1 MESLASHA
9 ESESLY
15 ESSLFR
21 EGSFADDADL
31 TEYVQ
36 LCRRLFPEVLEG
48 SDAVGL
54 EPEAEEGIARYLK
67 YLSGL
72 PLSTLRMEPA
82 LLQTDL
88 QRVNKDLS
96 MLLLNEDAKVNT
108 TGDEAEG
115 LQTGKRSSQSMFE
128 VVGQTSKAASTAASN
143 ISANLAQTQTALE
156 RLEAACE
163 RFATETA
170 ELDRRGQVVQHVL
183 DKQDVIAR
191 VVELPRVMQM
201 CVAGGYYEEAVDIAE
216 HVRVTGGRLV
226 RDIRDAAHILPG
238 SADASGGLAVG
249 AGREQ
254 LVAFVAT
261 IQRQVQ
267 AEFETMVAE
276 LCVELSR
283 SHVPRT
289 TGGLQEASTGVH
301 ERTVRRLSQVARTA
315 GVLRRTGL
323 FSEAELRMLFLRS
336 RWQAWQQTTET
347 FSGFAPPH
355 TTADADDGAMLIEPA
370 LVSAAG
376 GPQGSAEAAA
386 FLMQYA
392 ESFFAWISEAEQQ
405 YRTLFARASESSEDS
420 DSLFADLALFAARQF
435 LGVALP
441 LVGQLDEAAG
451 IAGLLSLV
459 STHARLLNGVAGY
472 ALPALT
478 EALHERGFESIACG
492 VEDGVADMCAALT
505 AIDAG
510 EEQWERLAAP
520 TRPELDIP
528 AMDAVADS
536 PAEFLELWRISPV
549 GLLQYPMLAELL
561 HAFRDGLHALRI
573 LVLAA
578 DAEDRDA
585 LLLLT
590 MTAIVYEAELVRVAD
605 TLAGVCRSAPESAQS
620 SAHDSCAAYVFGVV
634 RCVAE
639 IFEEIE
645 TLRELTPAGP
655 TSAED
660 TASLYTKAVY
670 APLLPI
676 LAPDSHAHSATD
688 AGPEKRL

>member
-1 MESLASHA
+1 MESLASRA

-15 ESSLFR
+15 ESSLFH
-21 EGSFADDADL
+21 EGRFADDADL

-48 SDAVGL
+48 NDAVGL

-72 PLSTLRMEPA
+72 PLSSLRMEPA

-88 QRVNKDLS
+88 QRVSKDLS
-96 MLLLNEDAKVNT
+96 MLLLSEDAKAST

-115 LQTGKRSSQSMFE
+115 LQSGRHSGQGMFE
-128 VVGQTSKAASTAASN
+128 VVGQTSKAASAAASN
-143 ISANLAQTQTALE
+143 ISKSLAQTQTALE

-163 RFATETA
+163 RFAAETA

-216 HVRVTGGRLV
+216 HVRVSGDRLV
-226 RDIRDAAHILPG
+226 RDIRDAAHVLPG
-238 SADASGGLAVG
+238 SAGASGSLAVG

-254 LVAFVAT
+254 LVAFVT
-261 IQRQVQ
+261 TVQRQVQ
-267 AEFETMVAE
+267 AEFEAMVAE
-276 LCVELSR
+276 LCAELSR

-289 TGGLQEASTGVH
+289 TGGVQDSSAGMH

-323 FSEAELRMLFLRS
+323 FSEAELCMLFLRS
-336 RWQAWQQTTET
+336 RWQAWQQTAEA

-355 TTADADDGAMLIEPA
+355 TTADADDGAMLTAPA

-386 FLMQYA
+386 FLLQYA
-392 ESFFAWISEAEQQ
+392 DAFFAWISEAEQQ
-405 YRTLFARASESSEDS
+405 YRTLFVRVSESSDDS
-420 DSLFADLALFAARQF
+420 DSPFTDLALFAARQF

-441 LVGQLDEAAG
+441 LAEQLDEAAG

-459 STHARLLNGVAGY
+459 STHTRLLSGVAGY

-478 EALHERGFESIACG
+478 ETLHERAFASIACG
-492 VEDGVADMCAALT
+492 VEDAVADICAAM
-505 AIDAG
+505 AAVGAG

-520 TRPELDIP
+520 TRPELDFP
-528 AMDAVADS
+528 AMDAATDS
-536 PAEFLELWRISPV
+536 PAAFLELWRISPV
-549 GLLQYPMLAELL
+549 GLLQYPMLTELL

-590 MTAIVYEAELVRVAD
+590 MTAIVYEAELVRVTD
-605 TLAGVCRSAPESAQS
+605 TLAEVCRGAPESALG
-620 SAHDSCAAYVFGVV
+620 SARDACAAYVFGVV

-645 TLRELTPAGP
+645 TLCELAPAGSV
-655 TSAED
+655 SAED
-660 TASLYTKAVY
+660 TPSLYTEAFY

-676 LAPDSHAHSATD
+676 LAPDSHAHSAIDTS
-688 AGPEKRL
+688 GE